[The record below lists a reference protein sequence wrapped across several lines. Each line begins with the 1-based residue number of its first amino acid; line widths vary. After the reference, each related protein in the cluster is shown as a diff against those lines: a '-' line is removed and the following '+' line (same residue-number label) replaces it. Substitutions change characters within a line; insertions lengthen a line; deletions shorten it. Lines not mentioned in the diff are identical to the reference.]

1 MNLAGT
7 SGTCHAISAT
17 ASLDTISGQC
27 IHELFEAQVA
37 RRPNAVAVTW
47 GKDVLTYAQLNA
59 RANQLAHFLR
69 KRGAGPESLV
79 AMYMDRSL
87 ELVIAILAIVKAGAA
102 YVPLDST
109 YPADRLAF
117 MLDDSKPALLLTEE
131 SMRPAIPRCAAQV
144 VCVDTERDAIAS
156 EIVQNPVTNV
166 NGDNLVYVI
175 YTSGSTGQ
183 PKGALITHRNVVRL
197 FEATWPWYQFDEHD
211 VWTMFHSYAFDF
223 SVWEMWGALIHG
235 GRLIVVPYMVSRS
248 PREFYE
254 LLHRERVTILNQTP
268 SSFQELMKADE
279 AAGGAHELALR
290 YVIFGGEELQMSS
303 LRAWFE
309 RHGDQH
315 PRLVNMYGITETT
328 VHVSYRPLSMA
339 DTAAGSVIGRP
350 IPDLEIYLLDAELH
364 PVPPGASGEIFVGGA
379 GVGRGYLQRPELTKQ
394 RFVDNPFNGNPV
406 SKLYRSGDLARW
418 LPDGDLEYL
427 GRIDNQV
434 KIRGYRVELNEIV
447 AALNTHPAVQASAV
461 VARKDETANLRLL
474 AYVVVSQDKVPPAAD
489 ELRDLLSARLPDYM
503 VPAVFLQ
510 LQSLPL
516 TPNGKLDFNALP
528 APDDNNMLPNENYV
542 SPCTVLEEKLLLLV
556 ADLLGVD
563 RVGMNDNFFL
573 IGGHSLFGTRLIAR
587 IRDSFG
593 VDLPLRSI
601 FESPTPAQLAQQIET
616 LVVTKVEAMTE
627 NEVQDALEQA
637 NSGGGQK

>member
-1 MNLAGT
+1 
-7 SGTCHAISAT
+7 
-17 ASLDTISGQC
+17 
-27 IHELFEAQVA
+27 
-37 RRPNAVAVTW
+37 
-47 GKDVLTYAQLNA
+47 
-59 RANQLAHFLR
+59 
-69 KRGAGPESLV
+69 
-79 AMYMDRSL
+79 
-87 ELVIAILAIVKAGAA
+87 
-102 YVPLDST
+102 
-109 YPADRLAF
+109 
-117 MLDDSKPALLLTEE
+117 
-131 SMRPAIPRCAAQV
+131 
-144 VCVDTERDAIAS
+144 
-156 EIVQNPVTNV
+156 
-166 NGDNLVYVI
+166 
-175 YTSGSTGQ
+175 
-183 PKGALITHRNVVRL
+183 
-197 FEATWPWYQFDEHD
+197 
-211 VWTMFHSYAFDF
+211 
-223 SVWEMWGALIHG
+223 
-235 GRLIVVPYMVSRS
+235 
-248 PREFYE
+248 

-474 AYVVVSQDKVPPAAD
+474 AYVVISQDKVPPAAD